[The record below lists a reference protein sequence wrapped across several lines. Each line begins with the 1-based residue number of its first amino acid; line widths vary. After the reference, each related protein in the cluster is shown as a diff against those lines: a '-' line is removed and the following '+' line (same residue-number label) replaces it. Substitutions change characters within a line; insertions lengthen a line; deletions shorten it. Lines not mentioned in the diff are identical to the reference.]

1 MKNISKYENG
11 NALISI
17 FDDGTRYI
25 EFENSLNLD
34 YPLNIDIRI
43 STQCSFGQKPDGSPG
58 FCTFCHESA
67 KVNGIECNYEK
78 LKEKLNDLPQGIE
91 LAIGCNNMTVGLKN
105 FIIWCSFN
113 KKYICNVTINQGHIS
128 KNWGLIEVLINQG
141 YIKGLGISYRSS
153 LKWNVPQ
160 SILDY
165 QNTVFHVI
173 AGIDD
178 IDDIKE
184 LYNKGVNKI
193 LILGEKDFGYNSG
206 KVDLNSRKHKEWRW
220 FLPDLFKLFEVVSF
234 DNLALEQLKPER
246 FLTRKDFEIFNQGE
260 YSMYINAVEGYYS
273 PSSRSNHRMY
283 WNKISIKEF
292 FSIKDYFDKC
302 YPK

>member
-1 MKNISKYENG
+1 MKTI
-11 NALISI
+11 LIRDSVFETNSSSAHSLSI
-17 FDDGTRYI
+17 
-25 EFENSLNLD
+25 
-34 YPLNIDIRI
+34 
-43 STQCSFGQKPDGSPG
+43 
-58 FCTFCHESA
+58 
-67 KVNGIECNYEK
+67 
-78 LKEKLNDLPQGIE
+78 
-91 LAIGCNNMTVGLKN
+91 
-105 FIIWCSFN
+105 
-113 KKYICNVTINQGHIS
+113 
-128 KNWGLIEVLINQG
+128 
-141 YIKGLGISYRSS
+141 
-153 LKWNVPQ
+153 
-160 SILDY
+160 
-165 QNTVFHVI
+165 
-173 AGIDD
+173 
-178 IDDIKE
+178 
-184 LYNKGVNKI
+184 NKGVNKI

-220 FLPDLFKLFEVVSF
+220 FLSDLFKLFEVVSF

>member
-1 MKNISKYENG
+1 MKNISEYKNG

-17 FDDGTRYI
+17 YDDGTRI
-25 EFENSLNLD
+25 IKFENELKLE
-34 YPLNIDIRI
+34 YPLNIDIRV
-43 STQCSFGQKPDGSPG
+43 STQCSFGKKPDGSSG

-67 KVNGIECNYEK
+67 KVNGSECNYEELEKK
-78 LKEKLNDLPQGIE
+78 LENLPQGIE

-105 FIIWCSFN
+105 FIIWCSFT
-113 KKYICNVTINQGHIS
+113 KKYICNITLNQGHIK
-128 KNWGLIEVLINQG
+128 KNWDLIETLINQG

-184 LYNKGVNKI
+184 LANKGVKKI

-206 KVDLNSRKHKEWRW
+206 KVDLNSRNHKEWRW

-246 FLTRKDFEIFNQGE
+246 FLTKKDFEIFNQGE